1 MIFDEILHNTIAL
14 IQSNMPVSIAIG
26 LFFIF
31 LVIKKPK
38 LFFAVFFIM
47 IVLLGV
53 LFVMSYISS
62 IGVAYKKDLLT
73 K

>member
-38 LFFAVFFIM
+38 LFFAVFFILM
-47 IVLLGV
+47 VLLGA
-53 LFVMSYISS
+53 LYVMSYISS
-62 IGVAYKKDLLT
+62 IGVSYKKDLLT